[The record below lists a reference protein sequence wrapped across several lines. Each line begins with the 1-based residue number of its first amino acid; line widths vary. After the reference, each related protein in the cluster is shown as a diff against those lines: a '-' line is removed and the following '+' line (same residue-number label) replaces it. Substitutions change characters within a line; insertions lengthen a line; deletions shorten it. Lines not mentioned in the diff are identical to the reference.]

1 MNVLL
6 VASPKNYFGIDMLF
20 RIPNLGLCSIAG
32 NVDKGL
38 ANVYIV
44 DLLVSGKNPDRY
56 FTNLVKDLK
65 PDIIGFSSMI
75 FQFKHLLSLAKIA
88 KSINPNVTTV
98 FGGYYPTID
107 YDTIAENS
115 DMKHIDFLLSGEG
128 EISFNAFIKAFK
140 TDRDFSNI
148 PGITYIEKGNVIHI
162 PHNCLANLDELRLP
176 DRDARIIKKGFHCMG
191 LKADVIETSRGCVYE
206 CNFCSIGIMYGKSF
220 RKYKIERVLKDIKDA
235 KQRGARALMMTDD
248 NITIDGNRFKELCD
262 AIKLSGLND
271 IKYFLQA
278 SIRGIKNTKG
288 LVKAMADAGI
298 KWVFTGIE
306 NVSEANLALM
316 NKSQQFKPSDT
327 IEVIKELKAH
337 RILVLGGFI
346 LGNPDDTEESL
357 WENYYF
363 AKQMKVD
370 LPVFNTITPYPK
382 TGIRKELLEKGLITN
397 LHDYTKYDCWEVNI
411 KTKHL
416 TTERIETIRK
426 EMNTRYHVESGAI
439 FNLFREFPLYFSKL
453 IPKWLFVKP
462 SDIIKGIY
470 KGFIGKLSRNNSYKN
485 S

>member
-6 VASPKNYFGIDMLF
+6 VANPKNYSGMDMF
-20 RIPNLGLCSIAG
+20 IRVPNLGLCSIAG
-32 NVDKGL
+32 NIDKGL
-38 ANVYIV
+38 ANVYII
-44 DLLVSGKNPDRY
+44 DLLVSGKNPGKY

-65 PDIIGFSSMI
+65 PDIIGFSSMLYQYI
-75 FQFKHLLSLAKIA
+75 HLLSLAKIA
-88 KSINPNVTTV
+88 KSVNPNVTTV

-107 YDTIAENS
+107 YDTIAES
-115 DMKHIDFLLSGEG
+115 GDMKHIDFLLSGEG

-148 PGITYIEKGNVIHI
+148 PGITYIEKGNVIHT
-162 PHNCLANLDELRLP
+162 PNDCLANLDELKLP
-176 DRDARIIKKGFHCMG
+176 GRNARILKKGFHFMG

-206 CNFCSIGIMYGKSF
+206 CNFCSINLMYGKSF
-220 RKYKIERVLKDIKDA
+220 RKYKIERVLKDIRDA
-235 KQRGARALMMTDD
+235 KQRGAKAIMMTDD

-298 KWVFTGIE
+298 KWVFLGIE
-306 NVSEANLALM
+306 NVSEANLTLI
-316 NKSQQFKPSDT
+316 NKSIQFDPSDT

-337 RILVLGGFI
+337 RIHVIGGFI

-357 WENYYF
+357 WENYRF

-370 LPVFNTITPYPK
+370 IPLFNTLTPYPK

-416 TTERIETIRK
+416 TTQRIETIRK
-426 EMNTRYHVESGAI
+426 EMDTRYHIASGTV
-439 FNLFREFPLYFSKL
+439 FTLFREYPLFFSKL
-453 IPKWLFVKP
+453 IPKWILLKP

-470 KGFIGKLSRNNSYKN
+470 KGFVGKLSRKNSYQN